1 MKIISQETIKPS
13 SPTPS
18 HLKTHV
24 LSLVDNFSLHVPVPF
39 VFFYKNYKDDDIS
52 NLKKSLSLCLTQY
65 YPFAGRF
72 LDPNASH
79 IDCNDEG
86 VEFLEAA
93 HEIQLDDFI
102 LKNENDESLRQLL
115 PDFDKNRSSLI
126 HVQLN
131 HFTGGGVA
139 LVVSISHKV
148 ADGFTIITFINQWAK
163 AVRGGSPFKPS
174 FFTSPTS
181 YNDVVELP
189 EPKSTNEETTQELIT
204 REVVKYVYKSFVFP
218 NSKLSDL
225 KKKVL
230 SSMGMDAISPDLT
243 RVEVLTS
250 LLFKC
255 AMDANTTRSGFF
267 SPSFL
272 SHPVNMRN
280 KIFKNKPEKAVGN
293 LLSPVLVKADD
304 SRDIVLHKLVDK
316 LRKGKM
322 ECKERNVQEIGEK
335 YANIMPMLVKKHVYW
350 STSLCWF
357 PIYEVDFG
365 WGKPVQF
372 KFVLDKH
379 DKFICLVDTP
389 ERDGI
394 EAMVCLP
401 EDEMMIFQQ
410 DKQLLAY
417 VGA

>member
-24 LSLVDNFSLHVPVPF
+24 ISLIDNNIPHSPVPF
-39 VFFYKNYKDDDIS
+39 IFFYNNYEDGDIN

-72 LDPNASH
+72 LVPNAGQ

-86 VEFLEAA
+86 VAFLEVA
-93 HEIQLDDFI
+93 HETRLDDFI
-102 LKNENDESLRQLL
+102 LENENDESIRQLL

-139 LVVSISHKV
+139 LVVSISHK
-148 ADGFTIITFINQWAK
+148 AA
-163 AVRGGSPFKPS
+163 RGGSPFKPR
-174 FFTSPTS
+174 FYTSPTS
-181 YNDVVELP
+181 HNDVVELF
-189 EPKSTNEETTQELIT
+189 EPKSTNEETTH
-204 REVVKYVYKSFVFP
+204 EVVKFVLKSFVFP
-218 NSKLSDL
+218 NSKLNDL
-225 KKKVL
+225 KKEVL
-230 SSMGMDAISPDLT
+230 RSMGMGVRNPDLT

-255 AMDANTTRSGFF
+255 AIDAATTRSGT
-267 SPSFL
+267 
-272 SHPVNMRN
+272 
-280 KIFKNKPEKAVGN
+280 
-293 LLSPVLVKADD
+293 DD
-304 SRDIVLHKLVDK
+304 SQEIALHEVVDK
-316 LRKGKM
+316 LRKRKM
-322 ECKERNVQEIGEK
+322 ECKYERNVQEIGEK
-335 YANIMPMLVKKHVYW
+335 HARLMPMPAKEHVYW
-350 STSLCWF
+350 STSFCWF

-372 KFVLDKH
+372 KYVVEEVHVKNFV
-379 DKFICLVDTP
+379 LVDTP

-394 EAMVCLP
+394 EATVRLP
-401 EDEMMIFQQ
+401 EEEMMIFQQ
-410 DKQLLAY
+410 DKRLLAY